1 MGIELAIQAI
11 VDPNGIF
18 KYITDVE
25 IVKEGRILNPFAK
38 NLLTKKS
45 MFLRR
50 GLTVKYVYECP
61 VPYEFS
67 SDGVDYAIGN
77 PTIYLTDRQFV
88 ILSLKS

>member
-1 MGIELAIQAI
+1 MGIESAIQSI

-18 KYITDVE
+18 EYVTEVE

-50 GLTVKYVYECP
+50 GLTVRYTYKCP

-67 SDGVDYAIGN
+67 SEGYDYAIGKT
-77 PTIYLTDRQFV
+77 TIYLTDRQFV
-88 ILSLKS
+88 ILSLKP